1 MKRGWAL
8 LALFADS
15 NLLFVLCSVLLLL
28 GWWRHRLER
37 RRRLRALHEQE
48 SFEDAVRAHATLPA
62 ADGDACM
69 AVRHRLIIR
78 SFRESRRA

>member
-15 NLLFVLCSVLLLL
+15 NLLFVFCSVLLLI

-37 RRRLRALHEQE
+37 RRRLRALREQE
-48 SFEDAVRAHATLPA
+48 SFEDAVKANATMIAGRGDELH
-62 ADGDACM
+62 DG
-69 AVRHRLIIR
+69 VPPTYH
-78 SFRESRRA
+78 